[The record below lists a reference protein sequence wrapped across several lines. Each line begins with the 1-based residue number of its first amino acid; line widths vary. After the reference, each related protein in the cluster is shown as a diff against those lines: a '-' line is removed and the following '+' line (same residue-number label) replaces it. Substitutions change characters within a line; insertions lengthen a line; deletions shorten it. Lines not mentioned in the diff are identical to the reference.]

1 MLSSQRCTAG
11 LIFSSVL
18 FLKYVLKIFALSP
31 KSTREILMSS
41 TVDKKN
47 NRIYFYFITLAAIHH
62 TDFPRVHTPVQQPSS
77 GCHLSDFKED
87 LSNIPAAAAALL
99 HAVPVP

>member
-62 TDFPRVHTPVQQPSS
+62 TDFPRVHTQPSS
-77 GCHLSDFKED
+77 GGHLSDFKED